1 MPEIHGA
8 AEAKRAPKEVPVG
21 DIPGRE
27 PASPR
32 EDWVPQPS
40 AASAGSAGR
49 QADGTVQT
57 TTTSVGDLIL
67 KAREISGVEQVA
79 LEPATDG
86 PVEIYTLNGIRTTA
100 TTLGDLT
107 PGLYIVRQGST
118 AKKIYIR

>member
-40 AASAGSAGR
+40 AASAGSA
-49 QADGTVQT
+49 
-57 TTTSVGDLIL
+57 
-67 KAREISGVEQVA
+67 
-79 LEPATDG
+79 
-86 PVEIYTLNGIRTTA
+86 
-100 TTLGDLT
+100 
-107 PGLYIVRQGST
+107 VRQNGGT
-118 AKKIYIR
+118 LMLDLEDVHGNLAAGRAGGFHAIALLVAQQGRAHGRLV